1 MATLEEMISELKAK
15 VQTLREMENRLSAK
29 LQQALREKKHPEGW
43 VELDARVVRL
53 RAECSRLRKRVMR
66 RVETKSKLRQGRKK
80 KGVPSRHAG
89 TPPPP
94 VPPLFSK
101 QG

>member
-1 MATLEEMISELKAK
+1 MATLEEMVAELKAK
-15 VQTLREMENRLSAK
+15 AQTLRECEDCLSAK
-29 LQQALREKKHPEGW
+29 LQEALREKKHPEGW
-43 VELDARVVRL
+43 VELDTRVVRL

-66 RVETKSKLRQGRKK
+66 RVETKSKLRQGQKK

-94 VPPLFSK
+94 APPLFFK